1 MPIRV
6 ICGKPKQTTAGFLKL
21 LVKLVSMNDI
31 STFLTNE
38 GWIAGQEF
46 GISIRYKGEHES
58 VSVTEFVA
66 QEQRLFVASLT
77 DDTELLLVPY
87 SLSNKAEGMNW
98 LPVDVE
104 NIDLASVIA
113 AGIEKCERQL

>member
-1 MPIRV
+1 
-6 ICGKPKQTTAGFLKL
+6 
-21 LVKLVSMNDI
+21 MNDI

-38 GWIAGQEF
+38 GWTAGQEF

-66 QEQRLFVASLT
+66 DDKQLYVAALT
-77 DDTELLLVPY
+77 DSTEVLLVPY
-87 SLSNKAEGMNW
+87 SLSNKENGMNW